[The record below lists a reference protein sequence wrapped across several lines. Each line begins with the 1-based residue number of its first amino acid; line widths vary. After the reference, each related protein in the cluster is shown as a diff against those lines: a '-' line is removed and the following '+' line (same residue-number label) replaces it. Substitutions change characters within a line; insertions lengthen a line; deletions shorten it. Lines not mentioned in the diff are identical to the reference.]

1 MKNIKKYLC
10 AIVMMVISMTAFAQE
25 DVFSGDWLG
34 ANKEGDLKV
43 AFTLNC
49 DGNWQLN
56 PYNENARCNG
66 FMEVNMLEPAATRL
80 ETEWSGCMGRSGN
93 DFSTT
98 LRVYSEAYSA

>member
-25 DVFSGDWLG
+25 DIFSGDWLG

-56 PYNENARCNG
+56 PYNGSEYAG
-66 FMEVNMLEPAATRL
+66 TR
-80 ETEWSGCMGRSGN
+80 WKGIFDGN
-93 DFSTT
+93 
-98 LRVYSEAYSA
+98 L

>member
-1 MKNIKKYLC
+1 MCHCNDGYFDDCIC
-10 AIVMMVISMTAFAQE
+10 AGRC
-25 DVFSGDWLG
+25 FSGDWLG

-66 FMEVNMLEPAATRL
+66 FMEVNMLEPV
-80 ETEWSGCMGRSGN
+80 EGN
-93 DFSTT
+93 
-98 LRVYSEAYSA
+98 L